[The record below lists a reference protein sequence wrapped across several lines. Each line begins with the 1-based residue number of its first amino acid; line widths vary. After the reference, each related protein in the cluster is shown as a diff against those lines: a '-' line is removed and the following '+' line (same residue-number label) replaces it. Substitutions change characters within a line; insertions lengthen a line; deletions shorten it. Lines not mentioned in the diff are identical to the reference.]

1 MSPCSPCSE
10 RPPPSLA
17 FAASSPN
24 NDRPMSRRFVT
35 SVLLVLS
42 LSACAKEEPN
52 VGPGMYSIEFV
63 SGTVQA
69 VDAKQ
74 SPTGKSTDID
84 GKQNGTTACHFDT
97 APPKE
102 TETWFLSS
110 VDPDGKIRQTLDYG
124 PPKEVSS
131 CAVGVLANLGVKFGA
146 PGEYKFTAKV
156 KLSKSK
162 M

>member
-1 MSPCSPCSE
+1 MS
-10 RPPPSLA
+10 L
-17 FAASSPN
+17 
-24 NDRPMSRRFVT
+24 RFVT
-35 SVLLVLS
+35 SVLLSLS
-42 LSACAKEEPN
+42 LAACAKEEPN

-84 GKQNGTTACHFDT
+84 GKQSGTMACHFDT
-97 APPKE
+97 APPRE

-131 CAVGVLANLGVKFGA
+131 CAVGLLANLGVKFGA